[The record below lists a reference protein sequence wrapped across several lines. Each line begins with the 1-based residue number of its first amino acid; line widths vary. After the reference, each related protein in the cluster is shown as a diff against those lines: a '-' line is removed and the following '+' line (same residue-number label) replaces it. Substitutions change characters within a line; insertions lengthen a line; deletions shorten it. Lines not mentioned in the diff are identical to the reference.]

1 MGESINRLV
10 DFDDGFDCAE
20 GGIGEFHGHG
30 CNLFKDDARW
40 KSVIWIPKILIHCTG
55 LAKKS
60 DALAVG
66 LLAG

>member
-20 GGIGEFHGHG
+20 GGIGEFFELGW
-30 CNLFKDDARW
+30 NLFKSDTRW
-40 KSVIWIPKILIHCTG
+40 KPFIWIPKIPIHCTG
-55 LAKKS
+55 LAKKW